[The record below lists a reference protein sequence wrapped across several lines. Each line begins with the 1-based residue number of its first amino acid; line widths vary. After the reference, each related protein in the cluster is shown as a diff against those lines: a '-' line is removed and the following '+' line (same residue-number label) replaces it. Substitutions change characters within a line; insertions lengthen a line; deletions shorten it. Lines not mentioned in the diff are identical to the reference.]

1 MGVEEIA
8 ITPLEKVTD
17 TTANPTPRC
26 CYPACEKCDRYVT
39 VGDASYCTV
48 QIVVTQQHLLLTEER
63 LRRMD
68 ERLTELEKLVTDEI
82 LGIAESQTSSVLVC
96 ANCIHY
102 KENNRCKLRK
112 MDVTPNSYCNKGL
125 FKP

>member
-1 MGVEEIA
+1 MGVEEIT
-8 ITPLEKVTD
+8 INPLEKVTD
-17 TTANPTPRC
+17 TTANPVPRC
-26 CYPACEKCDRYVT
+26 CYPACEECDRYVA

-82 LGIAESQTSSVLVC
+82 LGIEEPPSSMLVC
-96 ANCIHY
+96 ANCEHF
-102 KENNRCKLRK
+102 KAPDRCRLHR
-112 MDVTPNSYCNKGL
+112 MDVTPESYCNEGL
-125 FKP
+125 FRP